1 MTKREWLPK
10 EKRFET
16 AAERKERISAE
27 NIAMHDVKRRAIRGE
42 HSGFFRKISDPA
54 FQQWHEWFFGY
65 PWPEHLNDDPV
76 NAWANFKL
84 RRAEE
89 LYWRKQDEIDR
100 LLKEQLPV
108 SEKSARAIRIERA
121 TPKWA
126 DKRVI
131 RTIYAERDRLNKRFP
146 RLGPFHV
153 DHIYPLA
160 GVLVCGLHNEFNL
173 QVLPA
178 KENLEKSNKFFID
191 G

>member
-16 AAERKERISAE
+16 AAEKKARIKAE
-27 NIAMHDVKRRAIRGE
+27 NLAMYDVRRSAIRGE
-42 HSGFFRKISDPA
+42 NEKLFKKMEDLD
-54 FQQWHEWFFGY
+54 FQEWHEWFFG
-65 PWPEHLNDDPV
+65 WKLDTNKLENPV
-76 NAWANFKL
+76 AEWSAIKR
-84 RRAEE
+84 RRADEIACRKELEE
-89 LYWRKQDEIDR
+89 LRVFRELSKADIKPRQVR
-100 LLKEQLPV
+100 L
-108 SEKSARAIRIERA
+108 ERA

-126 DKRVI
+126 DKEMI
-131 RTIYAERDRLNKRFP
+131 KMMYEERDRLNKKFK

-160 GVLVCGLHNEFNL
+160 GVLVCGLHVHFNM

-191 G
+191 K

>member
-16 AAERKERISAE
+16 ADERKKRILSE
-27 NIAMHDVKRRAIRGE
+27 NLSMYDVKRRAIRGE
-42 HSGFFRKISDPA
+42 HSRFFLKISDPV
-54 FQQWHEWFFGY
+54 FRQWHEWFFGY
-65 PWPEHLNDDPV
+65 PWPDHLNDDPV
-76 NAWANFKL
+76 KAWADFKL

-89 LYWRKQDEIDR
+89 IYWKKQNEIES

-108 SEKSARAIRIERA
+108 SEKSARSIRMDRA
-121 TPKWA
+121 SPKWA
-126 DKRVI
+126 DKKVI
-131 RTIYAERDRLNKRFP
+131 RMLYAERDRLNKKFP
-146 RLGPFHV
+146 DLGPFHV

-160 GVLVCGLHNEFNL
+160 GVLVCGLHVEFNL

-191 G
+191 